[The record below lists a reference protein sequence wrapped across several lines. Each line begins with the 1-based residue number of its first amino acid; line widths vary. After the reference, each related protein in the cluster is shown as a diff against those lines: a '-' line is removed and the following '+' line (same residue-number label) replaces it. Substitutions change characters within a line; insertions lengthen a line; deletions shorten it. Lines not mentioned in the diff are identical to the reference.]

1 MAKRT
6 LTRRRYT
13 AVIGAGIAAGL
24 AGCADEEDP
33 AEEED
38 PADGMDDDGLD
49 DDEMD
54 DDGLDDEDDDTDI

>member
-38 PADGMDDDGLD
+38 PADGMDDDG
-49 DDEMD
+49 
-54 DDGLDDEDDDTDI
+54 